1 MATLIEQILSILNN
15 SKTGGQL
22 PVATNFEN
30 LDSFIIYSNNNNR
43 IERAQK
49 STTAGLFLIAENNLS
64 DLDEVAASQDNLNV
78 YDRGDTY
85 TQTQVNALIA
95 AIPTGLILQGNWDA
109 DTNTPDITTTTET
122 GYFWIVS
129 VAGNTNLGGIT
140 DWEVNDWAVKTATG
154 WAKVDNTQQNPTWGT
169 ITGTLSSQTDLQLEL
184 DAKAN
189 LSGDTFTGDVKV
201 EADLESESLTVEG
214 DSAGI
219 NLIRTNPSTGFDPF
233 IRLGDNSVFAQI
245 RMDRSTGGDLYI
257 TVNDALNEAIRILA
271 SNQNVGIGTNNP
283 QSKLDV
289 EGNLTVGASYSGSNA
304 APTNGALFEGDVAI
318 GKTTASSELDVNGT
332 VTADNFAGDWNS
344 LATSDFVR
352 STESASQSISLGT
365 GNLTITGTANTP
377 FIITRTGS
385 IGVAIR
391 FVDDNGNNEIT
402 WQEGSGYNLNDIV
415 TSSSDISLSGGSGD
429 FISQDGSTG
438 YTGTFEDLGGDVV
451 TVKNGIITDIS

>member
-233 IRLGDNSVFAQI
+233 IRLGDNSVFSQI

-283 QSKLDV
+283 QSKLDL

-344 LATSDFVR
+344 LGTSDFVR
-352 STESASQSISLGT
+352 STGSVSES
-365 GNLTITGTANTP
+365 ITGTKTFNN
-377 FIITRTGS
+377 
-385 IGVAIR
+385 GVN
-391 FVDDNGNNEIT
+391 V
-402 WQEGSGYNLNDIV
+402 SGLLDVENDINV
-415 TSSSDISLSGGSGD
+415 KKISLTESFLVGGLPTGQVGDITFVTDATSISYRAVAAGGGSGVALV
-429 FISQDGSTG
+429 FYDGTNWI
-438 YTGTFEDLGGDVV
+438 YH
-451 TVKNGIITDIS
+451 

>member
-64 DLDEVAASQDNLNV
+64 DLGEVTASQDNLNV

-344 LATSDFVR
+344 LGTSDFVR
-352 STESASQSISLGT
+352 STGSVSESITGAKTFNNGVNVSGLLDVENDINVKKISLTESFLVGGLPTGQLGDITFVKDATSISYR
-365 GNLTITGTANTP
+365 A
-377 FIITRTGS
+377 
-385 IGVAIR
+385 VAA
-391 FVDDNGNNEIT
+391 G
-402 WQEGSGYNLNDIV
+402 
-415 TSSSDISLSGGSGD
+415 GGSGVALV
-429 FISQDGSTG
+429 FYDGTNWI
-438 YTGTFEDLGGDVV
+438 YH
-451 TVKNGIITDIS
+451 